1 MRNILPLA
9 KLELRAAIAL
19 LSLIPAGCALDGP
32 IRDTGYAPCHVLGSS
47 DWKAHVEF
55 SSTSSPIPY
64 LTRKLV
70 VTGKVTTARGYY
82 ASLGA
87 GPVARL
93 DEPIQQVLVRTEGKA
108 EGGGAPVVH
117 EVRGVFPAMLDR
129 YGGVAIRCGDGIIA
143 EIREVPVPP
152 REKHENPFSW

>member
-1 MRNILPLA
+1 MRNMPPLS
-9 KLELRAAIAL
+9 KLKSRAAVAL
-19 LSLIPAGCALDGP
+19 ILLIPTGCALDGP
-32 IRDTGYAPCHVLGSS
+32 VRETGYAPCHVLGSS

-82 ASLGA
+82 ASLA
-87 GPVARL
+87 EGPVARL
-93 DEPIQQVLVRTEGKA
+93 DEPIQQVRVRTEGTA
-108 EGGGAPVVH
+108 EPGGAPVVH
-117 EVRGVFPAMLDR
+117 NVRGVFPAIDR
-129 YGGVAIRCGDGIIA
+129 YGGVAVRCGDGIIA

-152 REKHENPFSW
+152 REKRENPYSW